1 MLILV
6 PEEEAL
12 NPFNIHMTSTTRSIA
27 MGIVLLLVGMV
38 AIAVPFIAGIAA
50 SVVFGWLLL
59 IAAIAHLVYAWSE
72 RRARAILWQVLIGIA
87 YLAASLYMLL
97 LPVAGVVTLTLVV
110 AFYILAEGAFAVVL
124 FFRLR
129 RLRGAGWF
137 LANGIISLL
146 LGGMIL
152 IYWPLSSLWAVGT
165 LMGISLLLGGIARI
179 TLPMSLPQIHGETG
193 ARGSLA

>member
-1 MLILV
+1 
-6 PEEEAL
+6 L
-12 NPFNIHMTSTTRSIA
+12 NPFHIHMPSTTRSIA
-27 MGIVLLLVGMV
+27 IGVVLLLAGMV

-72 RRARAILWQVLIGIA
+72 RRTGAILWQVLIGIA
-87 YLAASLYMLL
+87 YLVASLYMLL

-110 AFYILAEGAFAVVL
+110 AFYIMAEGAFAVVL

-137 LANGIISLL
+137 LANGIISLI
-146 LGGMIL
+146 LGGLIL

-165 LMGISLLLGGIARI
+165 LMGVSLLLGGIARI
-179 TLPMSLPQIHGETG
+179 ALPMSLPQIHGETG

>member
-1 MLILV
+1 M
-6 PEEEAL
+6 
-12 NPFNIHMTSTTRSIA
+12 NPFHIHMPSTTRSIA
-27 MGIVLLLVGMV
+27 IGIVLLLAGMV

-72 RRARAILWQVLIGIA
+72 RRTGAILWQVLIGIA
-87 YLAASLYMLL
+87 YLVASLYMLL

-110 AFYILAEGAFAVVL
+110 AFYIMAEGAFAVVL
-124 FFRLR
+124 FLRLR

-137 LANGIISLL
+137 LANGIISWI
-146 LGGMIL
+146 LGGLIL
-152 IYWPLSSLWAVGT
+152 IYWPLSSLWALGT
-165 LMGISLLLGGIARI
+165 LIGVSLLLGGIARI
-179 TLPMSLPQIHGETG
+179 ALPMSLPQIHGETG

>member
-1 MLILV
+1 MLIPG

-12 NPFNIHMTSTTRSIA
+12 NPFHIHMPSTTRSIA
-27 MGIVLLLVGMV
+27 IGVVLLFAGMV

-59 IAAIAHLVYAWSE
+59 IAAAAHLAYAWSE
-72 RRARAILWQVLIGIA
+72 RRTGAILWQVLIGIA
-87 YLAASLYMLL
+87 YLVASLYMLL
-97 LPVAGVVTLTLVV
+97 LPIAGVVTLTLVV
-110 AFYILAEGAFAVVL
+110 AFYIMAEGAFAVVL

-137 LANGIISLL
+137 LANGIISLI
-146 LGGMIL
+146 LGGLIL

-165 LMGISLLLGGIARI
+165 LIGVSLLLGGIARI
-179 TLPMSLPQIHGETG
+179 ALPMSLPQIHGETG